1 MKCSGFGDVYKAFS
15 KVDGD
20 YVAIKKAKGLTPNE
34 TLRSESAMLKDCNSK
49 YVVRYIDAFQNGDEF
64 WVGTDGV
71 LDGVDCNGVLPLWI
85 TIQVYEE
92 WKQVE

>member
-1 MKCSGFGDVYKAFS
+1 MYKAFS

-20 YVAIKKAKGLTPNE
+20 YVAIKKAKGLTPNVM
-34 TLRSESAMLKDCNSK
+34 LRLESAILKECNSK
-49 YVVRYIDAFQNGDEF
+49 YVVRYIDAFQNGSEF

-85 TIQVYEE
+85 TIQVPEE
-92 WKQVE
+92 WKSIE

>member
-1 MKCSGFGDVYKAFS
+1 MYKAFS
-15 KVDGD
+15 KADGD
-20 YVAIKKAKGLTPNE
+20 YVAIKKANLTVSDE
-34 TLRSESAMLKDCNSK
+34 ELRSESVMLKDCNSK
-49 YVVRYIDAFQNGDEF
+49 YVVRYIGSFQNGNEF

-85 TIQVYEE
+85 TVEVPEE